1 MNHPSATPGASSQPV
16 WCWRDGVRR
25 AALDELAEEIPV
37 AFEYNAVPFAVLMAS
52 PADLED
58 LALGFTLSEGIARA
72 DQFEAVQVWTGA
84 GTARLSIEIATPA
97 LEPLLALR
105 QQRLQRRC
113 GDLDRQARRTSAC
126 PDPVSYTHLT
136 LPTKRIV

>member
-1 MNHPSATPGASSQPV
+1 MSHLRASTQPV

-25 AALDELAEEIPV
+25 AAQDDLADEIPV

-72 DQFEAVQVWTGA
+72 DQFEAASSEQASVNCSFHRSEMPSVVIPLADGPEA
-84 GTARLSIEIATPA
+84 SIGGET
-97 LEPLLALR
+97 
-105 QQRLQRRC
+105 
-113 GDLDRQARRTSAC
+113 C
-126 PDPVSYTHLT
+126 PQHEAS
-136 LPTKRIV
+136 